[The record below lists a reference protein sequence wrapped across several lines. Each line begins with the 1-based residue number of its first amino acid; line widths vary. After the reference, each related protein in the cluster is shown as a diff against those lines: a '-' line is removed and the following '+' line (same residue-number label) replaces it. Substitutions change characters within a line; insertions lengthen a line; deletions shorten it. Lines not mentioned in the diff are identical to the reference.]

1 MSESVELR
9 RKLDYFEFDEI
20 QVTRGKYAGRRGI
33 ILQIEPDKRKCYLM
47 YHCQLEDGESVRVV
61 SSQMRL
67 IRHAEN

>member
-33 ILQIEPDKRKCYLM
+33 IIQIEPNKSKSYLM

-67 IRHAEN
+67 IRPAED